1 MGYNINDLLPFTDDK
16 SGNFLDFALKT
27 GHPIITDY
35 SRIDREIVVK
45 DNMIMLG
52 KYKKKIKITSIDEL
66 KKIFLDLIRM
76 IYNIQLNIM
85 DYVWSRHE
93 PIVCSW
99 DSNRKEQLNNLADQH
114 KEMWLLL
121 AHQLVFDVLYDKYL
135 KDSPQLTLNEYCE
148 SHIDFNWD
156 SSITKKIAGKKANE
170 LGNTPDTYIECI
182 KLALAQ
188 IKYKVDD
195 AFDGYGFEKSHF
207 IQKLKTSIE
216 FINVHKA
223 DFTNIKTP
231 TEKVEKLNAYKN
243 IIVSIEELAAIEAI
257 MDDSK
262 KLNFEPKHYIDNL
275 LRELVKAKNRSI
287 KALRAEITKE
297 VNIKN
302 NPALKEDAKKF
313 GVNPDKYLERVGT
326 VNDFFKTDWKRYKHE
341 WDFLYYNRY
350 MITARQYDRNFG
362 IDRVKRSYYYGHF
375 VRDFDAYDRFA
386 ERLLP
391 KDSDKGYEYFRK
403 SMDFYHLERYKR
415 LDYIYKLAVKME
427 SIGLTDIDRE
437 HFLIKRFHPCVFW
450 PLLDNENNCLRYHD
464 KPKYYLPLL
473 FIEES
478 WLKKENFDN
487 QPLFDEYNLVRAKA
501 YELFE
506 YHFNFAS
513 EDYDD
518 IENFIRTHYNLSKY
532 HTPKKEWYNPDKRS
546 RNQTMRIQNADIINK
561 ALFWDSDKRLPAKWA
576 SPNKE

>member
-1 MGYNINDLLPFTDDK
+1 MGYNINDLLPVTDNK
-16 SGNFLDFALKT
+16 SGKFLDFALKT

-35 SRIDREIVVK
+35 SQIDREIVVK
-45 DNMIMLG
+45 NNKIMLG
-52 KYKKKIKITSIDEL
+52 DYKKKIKISSIDEL
-66 KKIFLDLIRM
+66 KKIFFSLIRM
-76 IYNIQLNIM
+76 IYNIQLNIT
-85 DYVWSRHE
+85 DYVLSGHDPVIR
-93 PIVCSW
+93 SW
-99 DSNRKEQLNNLADQH
+99 DFKQTEQLNNRADQH

-135 KDSPQLTLNEYCE
+135 KNSPQLTLNEYCE
-148 SHIDFNWD
+148 SYIDFNWD
-156 SSITKKIAGKKANE
+156 SSITKKIAEKKANE

-188 IKYKVDD
+188 IKYKVEDD
-195 AFDGYGFEKSHF
+195 FNECSFEKSFF
-207 IQKLKTSIE
+207 IQKLKTSMK

-223 DFTNIKTP
+223 DFAEIKTP
-231 TEKVEKLNAYKN
+231 EEKVKKLKAYKN
-243 IIVSIEELAAIEAI
+243 LIVSVDELAAIEAI
-257 MDDSK
+257 MEDAK
-262 KLNFEPKHYIDNL
+262 KLNYEPEHYIDNL
-275 LRELVKAKNRSI
+275 LRELIKAKNRSA

-302 NPALKEDAKKF
+302 NPSLKEDAKKF

-326 VNDFFKTDWKRYKHE
+326 VNDFFKTDRKRYKHE
-341 WDFLYYNRY
+341 WDYLYYNRY

-362 IDRVKRSYYYGHF
+362 LDRVKRSYYYGHF
-375 VRDFDAYDRFA
+375 DKDFKAYDHFA

-391 KDSDKGYEYFRK
+391 KDSDKSYEYFRK

-427 SIGLTDIDRE
+427 RIGLTDITRE
-437 HFLIKRFHPCVFW
+437 HFLVKRFHPCIFC
-450 PLLDNENNCLRYHD
+450 PLMDNENNSLRYDD
-464 KPKYYLPLL
+464 KLKYYLPLL

-478 WLKKENFDN
+478 WLKKEKLDN

-501 YELFE
+501 YELFK
-506 YHFNFAS
+506 YHFEFMS

-518 IENFIRTHYNLSKY
+518 IVGFIRTHYNLSNY
-532 HTPKKEWYNPDKRS
+532 HTQKKEWYNLDKPS
-546 RNQTMRIQNADIINK
+546 RNQTKRIQNADIINK

-576 SPNKE
+576 YPNKE